1 MSKRIVMVV
10 TSYATLGDSD
20 TPSGL
25 WLEELAAAYY
35 VFADAGCTVTIASP
49 QGGRAPIDPA
59 SVVAPWLTDDGKR
72 FLADSAAMAKVDSSR
87 ATATL
92 SASDFDAVYCVG
104 GVGAAWD
111 FAADSALARLV
122 ETLQR
127 DRARVVA
134 GICHG
139 VLGLTGAAA
148 LVHGKA
154 VTGVSNAEEQAA
166 GYFDIVPERPEDR
179 LKKLGATYSCA
190 APFAAHVVSDG
201 NIITGQNPASAA
213 PLAAA
218 ILTYL
223 TTPAA

>member
-10 TSYATLGDSD
+10 TSRDKLGDTD

-49 QGGRAPIDPA
+49 KGGRAPIDPA
-59 SVVAPWLTDDGKR
+59 SIVAPWLTEDGKR
-72 FLADSAAMAKVDSSR
+72 FLADGAAMAKVDASR

-92 SASDFDAVYCVG
+92 SPDDVDAVYCVG

-111 FAADSALARLV
+111 FATDKDLARLV
-122 ETLQR
+122 ASLQR

-139 VLGLTGAAA
+139 VLGLTGTPDLLRA
-148 LVHGKA
+148 KA

-166 GYFDIVPERPEDR
+166 GFYDIVPERPEDR
-179 LKKLGATYSCA
+179 LRKLGANYSAA

-218 ILTYL
+218 ILNYL
-223 TTPAA
+223 THI